1 MLGKLFTEMARDR
14 SEPVDFKTTTPLYTP
29 MVTDQSSCISGHITS
44 TAETDSAND
53 AKLRSV
59 TVKTLDID

>member
-1 MLGKLFTEMARDR
+1 MIKDR
-14 SEPVDFKTTTPLYTP
+14 EEPVDYKLTTPLYNP

-53 AKLRSV
+53 GKLRSV